1 MANQALSAELRQL
14 PYIFP
19 ISRLYLP
26 YISPMSRQ
34 ALSAELR
41 QLRKEKEQRKTALR
55 VPALTPP
62 RQDGASEAEGEER
75 DGGEASGAGERPA
88 TAAEAA
94 AQKTAAEAACKALER
109 ATSEFESVRGQME
122 AVAAQRQRLL
132 EGAQDI
138 AWQLKRLDPRDT
150 LQPGDDPQELK
161 RALKAAEARA
171 VAAAEAARREAA
183 THAAALQRE
192 RDGARAAQARS
203 PLP

>member
-1 MANQALSAELRQL
+1 MLVQTSAYLGGVIGGASQMQQQLVAVQASFRSAMAELATQTEAN
-14 PYIFP
+14 
-19 ISRLYLP
+19 
-26 YISPMSRQ
+26 Q

-62 RQDGASEAEGEER
+62 RQDGASEAGGEER

-94 AQKTAAEAACKALER
+94 AQKTAAEAACKALTR

-138 AWQLKRLDPRDT
+138 AWQLEP
-150 LQPGDDPQELK
+150 
-161 RALKAAEARA
+161 
-171 VAAAEAARREAA
+171 
-183 THAAALQRE
+183 
-192 RDGARAAQARS
+192 
-203 PLP
+203 